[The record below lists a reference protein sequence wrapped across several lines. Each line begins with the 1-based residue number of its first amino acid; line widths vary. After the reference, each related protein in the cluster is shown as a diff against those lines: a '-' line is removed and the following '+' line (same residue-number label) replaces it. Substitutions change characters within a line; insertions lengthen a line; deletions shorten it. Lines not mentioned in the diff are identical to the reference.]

1 MMEITVNVDVSGY
14 IEPVRAQDYYD
25 PDTKK
30 YKTRPLFYNNPKHE
44 YVTVDDKYNLRPIS
58 SVDVC
63 DVNTLAISHL
73 RYLQKKWLCW
83 NDEKLT
89 YEMLREL
96 VTEHHRLNLT
106 LLVFNGDDNLYFYT
120 DGSYILHYDNTGE
133 SQMEMGSYCTKDKG
147 FLFCPPDDRV
157 TWLVRATLQDQHP
170 EVCTEGVLM
179 PSRGFYVD
187 LRTW

>member
-1 MMEITVNVDVSGY
+1 MDIKVEVEVVGY
-14 IEPVRAQDYYD
+14 VEPVRALDYFD

-30 YKTRPLFYNNPKHE
+30 YKTRPLFYNNPTSKW
-44 YVTVDDKYNLRPIS
+44 VTVDERYNLRPIS
-58 SVDVC
+58 SAGVC
-63 DVNTLAISHL
+63 DVNFTAISHL
-73 RYLQKKWLCW
+73 RYLQKKWLLW
-83 NDEKLT
+83 KDEKLT
-89 YEMLREL
+89 YEMLSSMVAEHRILKL
-96 VTEHHRLNLT
+96 V
-106 LLVFNGDDNLYFYT
+106 LLVLNGNDSLYFYT

-157 TWLVRATLQDQHP
+157 TWLVRTTLQEQHP